1 MAKQPKYVVINDFTD
16 LKDRGKI
23 YRKGDVYP
31 NPANKKV
38 SKERIKELTSSDNK
52 LGKAVI
58 KEEEGQE

>member
-1 MAKQPKYVVINDFTD
+1 MAKQPKYVVIKDFTD

-31 NPANKKV
+31 NPANKKM
-38 SKERIKELTSSDNK
+38 SKERIKELSSSDNK

>member
-1 MAKQPKYVVINDFTD
+1 MAKQPKYVVIKDFTD

>member
-1 MAKQPKYVVINDFTD
+1 MAKQPKYVVIKDFTD

-38 SKERIKELTSSDNK
+38 NKERIKELTSSDNK

>member
-1 MAKQPKYVVINDFTD
+1 MAKQSKYVVIKDFTD
-16 LKDRGKI
+16 LKYRGKI
-23 YRKGDVYP
+23 QRKGDVYP